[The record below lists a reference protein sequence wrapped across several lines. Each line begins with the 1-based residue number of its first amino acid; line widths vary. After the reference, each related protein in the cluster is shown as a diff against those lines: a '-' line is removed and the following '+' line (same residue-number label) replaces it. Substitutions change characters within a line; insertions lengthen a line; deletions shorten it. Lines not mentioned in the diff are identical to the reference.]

1 MRSLGFKTSIYQEKF
16 KNSVTSETFMY
27 LELLKKT
34 ISELEKQWTEKNA
47 IITFSKTQIVT
58 KSEDTLVNYNLHD
71 HDHYNG

>member
-1 MRSLGFKTSIYQEKF
+1 
-16 KNSVTSETFMY
+16 MY

-58 KSEDTLVNYNLHD
+58 KSEDTLVNYNLHN